1 MGQVK
6 KRRIRF
12 LTDTKIGVFSLSD
25 VVAFVVFVVV
35 LRVVAIS
42 EALFEKLRN
51 RVVSV
56 SSPRVATQDPADC
69 KVKSLEG
76 AVFTEGL
83 ESVLRTCRSEPACRR
98 LERRDADLIESYQ
111 ENERRYRDL
120 LKSRSELAHFLLI
133 LRSGG
138 LPSQ

>member
-1 MGQVK
+1 M
-6 KRRIRF
+6 
-12 LTDTKIGVFSLSD
+12 
-25 VVAFVVFVVV
+25 
-35 LRVVAIS
+35 
-42 EALFEKLRN
+42 ALLGKLWN

-83 ESVLRTCRSEPACRR
+83 ESVLRACRSEPAGRR
-98 LERRDADLIESYQ
+98 LERRDADLIEPYQ
-111 ENERRYRDL
+111 EDERRDGDL
-120 LKSRSELAHFLLI
+120 LKSRSELAHFLVI

-138 LPSQ
+138 LPSR

>member
-1 MGQVK
+1 M
-6 KRRIRF
+6 
-12 LTDTKIGVFSLSD
+12 
-25 VVAFVVFVVV
+25 
-35 LRVVAIS
+35 
-42 EALFEKLRN
+42 
-51 RVVSV
+51 
-56 SSPRVATQDPADC
+56 SSPWVAAQDPADS

-83 ESVLRTCRSEPACRR
+83 ESVLRACRSEPACRR
-98 LERRDADLIESYQ
+98 LERRDADLIEPYQ
-111 ENERRYRDL
+111 EDERRYGDL